1 MEVTAPMNANP
12 APVNNRGLT
21 EILAEIKDEFKEFTQ
36 TRIELLRAELEEKSR
51 VIKAALPLAAMG
63 ALFLTVGFLLF
74 SFALVGL
81 VVVAFEG
88 NPYRWFF
95 AFLIISFL
103 WSIFGGIAAIVAK
116 SQLSSKGV
124 VPRKTIQVLNN
135 DRAWLQREARNIL

>member
-1 MEVTAPMNANP
+1 MNANP
-12 APVNNRGLT
+12 SPVNNRSLADILT
-21 EILAEIKDEFKEFTQ
+21 EIKNEFQEFMQ
-36 TRIELLRAELEEKSR
+36 TRIELLRAELEEKAT
-51 VIKAALPLAAMG
+51 VIKAALPLAAVG
-63 ALFLTVGFLLF
+63 ALFLTVGFVLF

-103 WSIFGGIAAIVAK
+103 WSMFGGIAALVAK
-116 SQLSSKGV
+116 SQMSSKGV

-135 DRAWLQREARNIL
+135 DKAWLQREAKNIL

>member
-1 MEVTAPMNANP
+1 MNANP
-12 APVNNRGLT
+12 APANNRSLT
-21 EILAEIKDEFKEFTQ
+21 EILAEIKDEFKEFIR
-36 TRIELLRAELEEKSR
+36 TRIELGRAELEEKTR

-63 ALFLTVGFLLF
+63 ALFLAVGFVLF

-103 WSIFGGIAAIVAK
+103 WSIFGGIAALVAK

-135 DRAWLQREARNIL
+135 DKAWLQREARNIL

>member
-1 MEVTAPMNANP
+1 MNANP
-12 APVNNRGLT
+12 TPVNNRGLT

-36 TRIELLRAELEEKSR
+36 TRIELLRAELEEKAR
-51 VIKAALPLAAMG
+51 VIKAAAPLAAMG
-63 ALFLTVGFLLF
+63 ALFLTVGFILF

-81 VVVAFEG
+81 VAVAFEG

-103 WSIFGGIAAIVAK
+103 WSIFGGIAALVAK

-135 DRAWLQREARNIL
+135 DKAWLQREARNIL